1 MPEDVIMDCDI
12 TLRYNIIGRAMK
24 RSACKTLYRS
34 VHKENDAKRARGCI
48 ALAL

>member
-1 MPEDVIMDCDI
+1 MDCDI

-24 RSACKTLYRS
+24 RFACKALYKT
-34 VHKENDAKRARGCI
+34 VYKENDAKRARDCI